1 MRETESMLPS
11 RMRVLVTGGTGFV
24 GAEITRRLIAKG
36 VEVRCLSRRR
46 QSVVAGSIPVS
57 ASLFDSGALERAVR
71 GCDAVIHLV
80 GIISEIRD
88 QTFERVHV
96 EGTRRVLAASRATG
110 VRRIVHMSAMGAR
123 ETAVARY
130 LQTKWAAEELVRHS
144 GMDWTL
150 LRPSLI
156 YGPGDGVVS
165 LFEKLSR
172 FSPVVPVMGSGRSL
186 LQPVAVEDV
195 ARLFVDSLSRKPV
208 FRRTLEVG
216 GPDRISFNHLVEGI
230 LVRLHRRRWVWHLP
244 MALARFQALVLECI
258 YPTLLGKAPP
268 LNRDQIQMLAE
279 DNVADVSTTWDEF
292 GFQPEGWE
300 SGLDRLLGAVRPR

>member
-1 MRETESMLPS
+1 MRGTESMLPS

-24 GAEITRRLIAKG
+24 GTEITRRLIATG
-36 VEVRCLSRRR
+36 VEVRCLSRRP
-46 QSVVAGSIPVS
+46 QAAVAGSIPVS

-80 GIISEIRD
+80 GIISEVRD

-96 EGTRRVLAASRATG
+96 EGTRRVLAAARATG
-110 VRRIVHMSAMGAR
+110 VTRIVHMSAMGAR
-123 ETAVARY
+123 ENAVARY
-130 LQTKWAAEELVRHS
+130 HQTKWAAEELVRHS
-144 GMDWTL
+144 GLDWTL

-172 FSPVVPVMGSGRSL
+172 FSPVVPMIGSGRSL

-195 ARLFVDSLSRKPV
+195 ARLFVESLNRASV
-208 FRRTLEVG
+208 FRQPLEVG
-216 GPDRISFNHLVEGI
+216 GLDRISFNQLVEGI
-230 LVRLHRRRWVWHLP
+230 LVRLHRRRWVGHLP
-244 MALARFQALVLECI
+244 VPLARFQALLMEAI

-279 DNVADVSTTWDEF
+279 DNVADASATWKEF
-292 GFQPEGWE
+292 GFQPVGWE
-300 SGLDRLLGAVRPR
+300 SGLDRFLGPARPL